1 MRLFIAALPNLCF
14 VFGHIVFDVTSV
26 AAGLVATSVTTT
38 AAVATSVVL
47 AAIVVATNLLA
58 ANAPVS
64 AATS

>member
-26 AAGLVATSVTTT
+26 AADLVAASVTTT
-38 AAVATSVVL
+38 AAVAAS
-47 AAIVVATNLLA
+47 VVATNLFA